1 MHRKADEIYENGR
14 YERGISMNETILNI
28 GDKVKM
34 NDKYYVN
41 EKNRKKEFIVKTK
54 PIVIEGKMLVWLE
67 DYNS

>member
-1 MHRKADEIYENGR
+1 
-14 YERGISMNETILNI
+14 MNETILNI